1 MTLAA
6 SAKAHSGKAAPRK
19 PAAERRTQL
28 IDVAIGVFARK
39 GFGGATTKEI
49 AVAAGVTEAI
59 IFRHFATKQD
69 LYKAILDSRC
79 TNPEIESWFADT
91 QQFMDR
97 KDDEGLFRHLIS
109 KIIASIRED
118 PRFERLMLHAALEG
132 HEIAIMYHNQFALPI
147 GKQLIEY
154 ISKRQRAG
162 AIRACDSKAV
172 IFAIAG
178 AAHYYAHQ
186 KYLYQSAE
194 LPMPDEAATEAFLD
208 ILMHGLGI
216 NKKKRVN

>member
-1 MTLAA
+1 MPPAL
-6 SAKAHSGKAAPRK
+6 PRK
-19 PAAERRTQL
+19 PAAERRSQL

-49 AVAAGVTEAI
+49 AAAAGVTEAI

-79 TNPEIESWFADT
+79 TTPEIESWFADT

-97 KDDEGLFRHLIS
+97 KDDEGLFRHLIT
-109 KIIASIRED
+109 KMIASNRED

-132 HEIAIMYHNQFALPI
+132 HEIAIMYRNQFSLPI
-147 GKQLIEY
+147 GKRLIEY

-162 AIRACDSKAV
+162 AIRACDPKAI

-178 AAHYYAHQ
+178 VAHYYAHQ

-194 LPMPDEAATEAFLD
+194 LPMPDEVVTEAFLD
-208 ILMHGLGI
+208 ILMNGLGI